1 MAHESQKGIDEDNL
15 KKENE
20 ISFLNGVY
28 HKTNAMLD
36 VFNDERDENKTP
48 RYAGIIRNIRESVTK
63 RTQVLDAVTGEYIH
77 DDEAE
82 ASAVRDIANT
92 LDEWENDPNSKVDPS
107 KLNDK
112 ENKKLKF
119 FLGLLGGS
127 HKMVQ
132 NRRQELGIDMLMSG
146 EESNRRLA
154 EERAFLNDVYHQTNS
169 MIDLFNDRRDP
180 AKLPAFANVVPEL
193 RDIITKRSQALDKA
207 DSNYV
212 HDIASEQAAVRR
224 LYNALEKWRNGA
236 VRENDWADMS
246 EDEKKK
252 RDAFYAL
259 MDGAY
264 TTIAQR
270 SKALGMNLFPE
281 TVVAQTE
288 GKFKRWLR
296 NSNLIPFITGGS
308 LGFGVRMATRATLAA
323 WGLNSVLTCA
333 AGAATVL
340 AASPLLAGVLGAA
353 AGGAVIGI
361 PAATL
366 YKYLERKEAG
376 WGKIGSG
383 VSKAVRY
390 GGVALT
396 ALAVFAG
403 AIGGALIASL
413 PVAAT
418 VLTGI
423 VTASI
428 FGGVG
433 GAATSIVQTGAYNRS
448 VNKSGEGKK
457 RNYVL
462 QALKGFGLGALGG
475 AFVGG
480 IMDYLGIASASTGPG
495 KPGDAMG
502 DNATD
507 NGTTQGQKPVVPQ
520 DGNATDDNTTQGQ
533 KPVIPQDGNATDD
546 NATQGQ
552 KPVIPQDGNATD
564 DNGTAQGQE
573 PGKGAAQKPEP
584 EDPNRP
590 AQNNPDQKTVQ
601 DKPEQK
607 TVQDNPEQEKTV
619 HDKQKTGRTNK
630 YDSLKQHTP
639 AGGEKDLTPWW
650 DRKADVLRA
659 DPGVKEVDPV
669 IKEMV
674 ERQTQGASTV
684 VVGNGQAYTIVPN
697 ADGTASAPTGHV
709 DAQSNNIV
717 NAPVEQPEASGIEQH
732 VPQSRT
738 GRVRAFIVN
747 KLHK

>member
-1 MAHESQKGIDEDNL
+1 MADVSQNGIDENNL

-48 RYAGIIRNIRESVTK
+48 LYAGIIKKIRAAVTK
-63 RTQVLDAVTGEYIH
+63 RSQVLDAAVEEYIH

-92 LDEWENDPNSKVDPS
+92 FDEWEDDPNSKVDPS
-107 KLNDK
+107 KLGDE
-112 ENKKLKF
+112 ENKKLKLF
-119 FLGLLGGS
+119 VGLLGGGQ
-127 HKMVQ
+127 KMAQ
-132 NRRQELGIDMLMSG
+132 NRRQELGIDMFMSG
-146 EESNRRLA
+146 EESNKRLA

-169 MIDLFNDRRDP
+169 MLDLFSDQRDP
-180 AKLPAFANVVPEL
+180 AKLSAYANVVPEL
-193 RDIITKRSQALDKA
+193 REIITKRSQVLDKA
-207 DSNYV
+207 DRNYV

-224 LYNALEKWRNGA
+224 IYNALEKWRNGA

-246 EDEKKK
+246 DEEKKK
-252 RDAFYAL
+252 RDAFFAL
-259 MDGAY
+259 MDGTY
-264 TTIAQR
+264 TTVAQR

-288 GKFKRWLR
+288 GRFKRWLR
-296 NSNLIPFITGGS
+296 NSNIIPFIAGGS

-361 PAATL
+361 PAAAL

-433 GAATSIVQTGAYNRS
+433 GAATSLVQTGAHNRS
-448 VNKSGEGKK
+448 VNKGGEGKK

-507 NGTTQGQKPVVPQ
+507 NGTTQGQKPVIPQ

-546 NATQGQ
+546 NT
-552 KPVIPQDGNATD
+552 
-564 DNGTAQGQE
+564 TAQGQE
-573 PGKGAAQKPEP
+573 PGKGATQKPEP

-607 TVQDNPEQEKTV
+607 TVQDKPEQEKTV

-639 AGGEKDLTPWW
+639 ASGEKDLTPWW

-674 ERQTQGASTV
+674 ERQTQGARTV
-684 VVGNGQAYTIVPN
+684 VVGKGQAYTIVPN
-697 ADGTASAPTGHV
+697 TDGTAAASTGHV
-709 DAQSNNIV
+709 DAQSNTIL

-738 GRVRAFIVN
+738 GRVSAFIVN
-747 KLHK
+747 ELHK